1 MWVIGDFRG
10 KTVTVNSK
18 KPGRCVGKGMTNI
31 LKTRRHKLTR
41 GQSLVE
47 VALLLPLILMLLS
60 SLVEFGFGLL
70 DYLGIQDAT
79 RNAARFVSDS
89 AYNNRDSIMS
99 CQSTQDF
106 YRFTACLVN
115 QELRQERPLVHMN
128 DNGTPNDFTD
138 DYLDPAHGDDIIVS
152 VFGVVQGTG
161 VVTRFPAAVGDQGGE
176 KGWSYALD
184 LTTNR
189 NASSAFTSAN
199 VTSMWLNTDI
209 AYAHITPTPDTGLVI
224 VEVYYKYDQKLK
236 LPWLTAFVPDPIP
249 FHFYTIMNLA
259 SAEPT
264 PTPAP

>member
-1 MWVIGDFRG
+1 M
-10 KTVTVNSK
+10 
-18 KPGRCVGKGMTNI
+18 GMGMRNI

-47 VALLLPLILMLLS
+47 VALLLPLILMLLG

-89 AYNNRDSIMS
+89 AYDARDTITN
-99 CQSTQDF
+99 CQTTQDF
-106 YRFTACLVN
+106 YRFTGCLVN

-128 DNGTPNDFTD
+128 DSGTPFDFTD

-152 VFGVVQGTG
+152 VFSVIKGTG
-161 VVTRFPAAVGDQGGE
+161 AVRRFPDAVGDQGGE

-184 LTTNR
+184 LTGAR
-189 NASSAFTSAN
+189 KATSIYSTAN
-199 VTSMWLNTDI
+199 VTSMWLNTDT
-209 AYAHITPTPDTGLVI
+209 AYSHSTPNTGLVI
-224 VEVYYKYDQKLK
+224 VEVFYKYDQKLK
-236 LPWLTAFVPDPIP
+236 LPWLTAFVPDPIQ